1 MTSISKPSSFCFSL
15 NIPRVRNLK
24 SNFTY
29 NFYINDEGTNPAGGV
44 PEALKTK
51 SSEQINTETTNLSL
65 RTPRYVTLSWDP
77 PSISPLETNQQISQ
91 NLSKI
96 FEESS
101 FLSGKYFA
109 YNFSPKDSIAYAYK
123 DINAGSVDTSQA
135 TTIDN
140 YVNDLL
146 KNYSA
151 TDDISGLNKLKDQ
164 IKTIVESV
172 EKIADNPGE
181 TFGVKFYKDDGPEI
195 IGFSGF
201 EKLYSINETLK
212 TQVNALVLPDIFVTS
227 SIKSD
232 VVQKI
237 NNSFETSIKNS
248 QDPAFNDD
256 VIVPVKVG
264 DLSPL
269 NPPNVTST
277 VSFIGYI
284 IDKFEILEN
293 GGVKVGTLIIENPG
307 ATSAVDVLVKYGST
321 YRYFIRTV
329 SKIVSPIFDEN
340 EVAMRDMTYY
350 VMSSPVSIEQKCE
363 EQVPPPPPVDLN
375 FIWDYRRKKLNIIW
389 GMPPNSQRDIKQFQ
403 IFRRKSIYEPF
414 ELLKQQCFDF
424 STVKYQT
431 GEDIDG
437 NKTDMT
443 QEEASFV
450 EQQML
455 PSMSYIDD
463 EFITKTEDLV
473 SSKFIYAIA
482 SIDAHGYISNYSS
495 QFEVSFDFFK
505 NKITK
510 KLISTQGAPR
520 PYPNLLLNSDLF
532 RDVIK
537 TEGADSLKMKVY
549 FMPEYFKIRYG
560 NGSVSKMVA
569 TSESN
574 SYYKMQFIN
583 TQNQKTESLKITV
596 DDPYGLVNT
605 V

>member
-29 NFYINDEGTNPAGGV
+29 NFYINDEGTNPVGGV

-51 SSEQINTETTNLSL
+51 SSEQINTETTSLSL
-65 RTPRYVTLSWDP
+65 RTPRYITLSWDP
-77 PSISPLETNQQISQ
+77 PSITPIESNQQISQ

-109 YNFSPKDSIAYAYK
+109 YNFSPKDSISYAYK
-123 DINAGSVDTSQA
+123 DINFGSEDTSQA

-146 KNYSA
+146 ENYAA
-151 TDDISGLNKLKDQ
+151 TDDVAGLNKLKDQ
-164 IKTIVESV
+164 IKTIVENV

-237 NNSFETSIKNS
+237 NASFETSIKNG
-248 QDPAFNDD
+248 QAPAFNDD

-293 GGVKVGTLIIENPG
+293 GGVKDRTLIIENPT

-329 SKIVSPIFDEN
+329 SKIVSPIFDSN
-340 EVAMRDMTYY
+340 EIAMRDMTYY

-363 EQVPPPPPVDLN
+363 EQIPPPPPVDLN
-375 FIWDYRRKKLNIIW
+375 FVWDYRRKKLNVVW

-403 IFRRKSIYEPF
+403 VFRRKSIYEPF

-437 NKTDMT
+437 NRTEMT

-450 EQQML
+450 EYQTM
-455 PSMSYIDD
+455 PTMAFIDD
-463 EFITKTEDLV
+463 EFTIKTEDLI

-482 SIDAHGYISNYSS
+482 SIDAHGYISNYSA

-520 PYPNLLLNSDLF
+520 PYPNLLINADLF

-537 TEGADSLKMKVY
+537 TEGADSLKMTVY

-560 NGSVSKMVA
+560 DGTVSKMVA
-569 TSESN
+569 TSENN